1 MERKVQRG
9 GGGGGGGGRVDAM
22 GRKVEGG
29 GEGGRGG
36 GGEGG
41 GWMQLEEWKE
51 EEGEEVRMQRVAK
64 GRKVEVG
71 G

>member
-1 MERKVQRG
+1 MDATGIME
-9 GGGGGGGGRVDAM
+9 
-22 GRKVEGG
+22 
-29 GEGGRGG
+29 GRGG

-41 GWMQLEEWKE
+41 G
-51 EEGEEVRMQRVAK
+51 RDAT

>member
-1 MERKVQRG
+1 MGSGCNGKN
-9 GGGGGGGGRVDAM
+9 
-22 GRKVEGG
+22 GRK
-29 GEGGRGG
+29 RR

-41 GWMQLEEWKE
+41 G
-51 EEGEEVRMQRVAK
+51 RDAT